1 MFASGTPAE
10 QAHVRAALDA
20 STFPWGLVPGPV
32 TIHVVHGVGSKAAP
46 NQIWIDADSLAAGRF
61 GWGEIQHEYAH
72 VVDFAL
78 LDDRGRA
85 QLNLLFGTRGWL
97 LPAAVHDDQGAERFA
112 DTLAAA
118 YWPSA
123 DNVATAF
130 VRPAAFRALLAQ
142 LLPGSLPLTRSA
154 TAAAR

>member
-1 MFASGTPAE
+1 
-10 QAHVRAALDA
+10 
-20 STFPWGLVPGPV
+20 
-32 TIHVVHGVGSKAAP
+32 
-46 NQIWIDADSLAAGRF
+46 
-61 GWGEIQHEYAH
+61 
-72 VVDFAL
+72 
-78 LDDRGRA
+78 RGRA

-142 LLPGSLPLTRSA
+142 LLPASLPLTRSA
-154 TAAAR
+154 TAAARSRPPARSASSIPSIRGMRRSSIASAVFVFSIPVSASSPSRAWPTISTLWAPR